1 VSDAT
6 GSGGTLALGTVV
18 GRISPIAFSVLIDSG
33 WTVTVKVSSEL
44 AAELKIGQRAGLVLA
59 PDGAPGDLRLVTA

>member
-1 VSDAT
+1 MSGAT
-6 GSGGTLALGTVV
+6 GSGGTIALGTVV

-44 AAELKIGQRAGLVLA
+44 AAELRIGQRAGLLLA
-59 PDGAPGDLRLVTA
+59 PDGAPAGLRLVTS